1 MVYDFLITLK
11 KPDYRVIDQVI
22 WFMIIFALLIF
33 SFYYYHYPKSGAAYL
48 YFDVGIIVTRVY
60 TIIKKR
66 KNGQA
71 YYRLALL
78 IGAVGWFI
86 GPQRNIWMAVLY
98 AVAGL
103 LEKQVKFPQEIG
115 FSENEITF
123 NTFLKKALKWDEVNN
138 ALIKD
143 GLVTIDMKNNK
154 LFQREIEGYVTAD
167 IEREFNDFCHRC
179 ISAGNKQNEMADPG
193 S

>member
-11 KPDYRVIDQVI
+11 KPDYDSVDNISQL
-22 WFMIIFALLIF
+22 MYIFVLVVF
-33 SFYYYHYPKSGAAYL
+33 GFCYYHHPKTGAAYL
-48 YFDVGIIVTRVY
+48 YLGAGILICWIFA
-60 TIIKKR
+60 IIKKR
-66 KNGQA
+66 RNGSAFFRTGLFIAAAAWFVVPQKNSLMG
-71 YYRLALL
+71 
-78 IGAVGWFI
+78 I
-86 GPQRNIWMAVLY
+86 LY

-115 FSENEITF
+115 FTESEISF
-123 NTFLKKALKWDEVNN
+123 NTFPKKILQWNEINN

-143 GLVTIDMKNNK
+143 GLITIDQKNNK

-167 IEREFNDFCHRC
+167 IEKEFNDFCRRR
-179 ISAGNKQNEMADPG
+179 ITVVNENNEIVNSA